1 MHPTNAETIARLT
14 EIDSFLDDMQRS
26 TAEAADFLA
35 ELQEAWVAN
44 SNQPISD
51 ENQHDIAHV
60 VSLLRAANITL
71 EVATETLS
79 NLIDV

>member
-35 ELQEAWVAN
+35 ELLAAWVAN
-44 SNQPISD
+44 STQPISD
-51 ENQHDIAHV
+51 ENQYDIAQV